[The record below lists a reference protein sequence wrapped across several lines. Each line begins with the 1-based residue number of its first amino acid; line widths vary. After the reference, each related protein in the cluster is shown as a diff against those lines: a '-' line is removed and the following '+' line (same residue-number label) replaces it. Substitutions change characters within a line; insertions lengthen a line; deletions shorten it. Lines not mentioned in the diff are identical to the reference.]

1 MTFFSFVL
9 SLRSFLKFM
18 SCLRLFGRLSF
29 QHALRFFVVLSD
41 LCKFSFFFRGLL
53 MIAVRRKFNPK
64 FWRHLVLV
72 MNPNFL
78 FFLKFL
84 VFLWLWKDLLQ
95 LTWTI
100 LMINFRLSL
109 KRNPNLVNF
118 QLLIKPLFS
127 STLYFFYA
135 YLQIILLLI

>member
-1 MTFFSFVL
+1 MTFSSFAL

-18 SCLRLFGRLSF
+18 CRLRLFGRLGF
-29 QHALRFFVVLSD
+29 QHVLRFFVELSD

-53 MIAVRRKFNPK
+53 MIADRRKFNPK

-84 VFLWLWKDLLQ
+84 VFLWLWKDLPQ
-95 LTWTI
+95 LPRII
-100 LMINFRLSL
+100 LMINF
-109 KRNPNLVNF
+109 
-118 QLLIKPLFS
+118 LF
-127 STLYFFYA
+127 
-135 YLQIILLLI
+135 LQKQNRYVS

>member
-1 MTFFSFVL
+1 
-9 SLRSFLKFM
+9 M
-18 SCLRLFGRLSF
+18 SCLRLFGRLDF

-41 LCKFSFFFRGLL
+41 LCKFSFFFRVLL
-53 MIAVRRKFNPK
+53 MIADRRKFNPK

-127 STLYFFYA
+127 STLCFFYA